1 MSNELYEHKRS
12 DTVKWILTLLA
23 FILVGVMLAGIILG
37 WFEREEEAPAE
48 EEQTEQTAIMDGEG
62 NAMDAAALYRMPERM
77 TFTSAALIS
86 ERSAQV
92 RIEAYVYPE
101 NAANREVDFS
111 LAWGNAPTNGDG
123 DVTDFVTVT
132 PEGDGCRVATVA
144 CQKAF
149 GEDTILLTATT
160 RDGGYQATCTIVYV
174 GHAEGIV
181 VTTAD
186 AIKTSSA
193 SRGEYYA
200 LGTNGTYTFN
210 ILLSNAYDSVNG
222 DLQIKEFGA
231 VGALYFGDGYSNDG
245 GYLNFSNVTQRDL
258 NDMLSTF
265 IRSVSLSGSTLT
277 VKTGGMVVE
286 NYYSGIGPNEDY
298 TVEYLYDRYVVEVRD
313 DTMGYKQ
320 LGDTFNN
327 SYAKYNAENVG
338 SCYFYVTVE
347 DSVSGLSETIRL
359 WLESSVNGIALS
371 AKTMEF

>member
-12 DTVKWILTLLA
+12 DTVKWVLTLLA

-37 WFEREEEAPAE
+37 WFERKEEPPAE
-48 EEQTEQTAIMDGEG
+48 EEQTEQAAIMDRQG
-62 NAMDAAALYRMPERM
+62 NAMDAAMLYRMPERM
-77 TFTSAALIS
+77 AFTSAALTS

-111 LAWGNAPTNGDG
+111 LAWGNAPTNGSG
-123 DVTDFVTVT
+123 NVTDFVTVT
-132 PEGDGCRVATVA
+132 PESDGSRVATVA

-160 RDGGYQATCTIVYV
+160 RDGGYQATCTIAYV

-181 VTTAD
+181 VTSTD
-186 AIKTSSA
+186 AVKASSA

-200 LGTNGTYTFN
+200 LGTNGTYTFHVML
-210 ILLSNAYDSVNG
+210 INAYDSVKG

-231 VGALYFGDGYSNDG
+231 VGTLYFGDGYSTDA
-245 GYLNFSNVTQRDL
+245 GYLNYSNVTQRDL
-258 NDMLSTF
+258 NDMLSSF

-286 NYYSGIGPNEDY
+286 NYYSGFGPDENHV
-298 TVEYLYDRYVVEVRD
+298 VEYLYDRYVVEVRE

-347 DSVSGLSETIRL
+347 DSVSGLSETIKL
-359 WLESSVNGIALS
+359 WLESTVNGIALS